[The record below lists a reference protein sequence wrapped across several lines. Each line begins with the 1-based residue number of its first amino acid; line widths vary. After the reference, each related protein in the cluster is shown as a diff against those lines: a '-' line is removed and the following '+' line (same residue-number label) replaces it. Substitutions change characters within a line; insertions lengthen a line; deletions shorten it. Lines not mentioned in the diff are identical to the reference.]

1 MSLAH
6 KSCVSQLEAVESQ
19 IRCTKGILTWNGVK
33 LSPRNEEFVMDLYT
47 IMSCL
52 WFDVSLSP
60 GLLNPR
66 WVTHLMSEPVDQL
79 VAFLKDL
86 DFFLI
91 SERNISE
98 ASFNHWRKATYPRM
112 GQILAPLKENCI
124 QFIKTGVGLQE
135 LRTALRHITRANFP
149 DPLGQEEEAFAK
161 WQEVCLKPDATVDVS
176 GEAAI
181 LASIFPRRRSVAQLD
196 GFRPKFGPGAS
207 YGLEDRSLLDKYLDF
222 SSDSMLDYI
231 GHKVDFPPTDMPRC
245 KVGNLQRIHRVHFVP
260 KQLDKLRVVSMEPCS
275 LMFYQLGIMD
285 HMMDC
290 IRRSQWR
297 NHIDLNDAEKNK
309 ELAWEGSLT
318 GEYAT
323 IDLSSASDSVRLWH
337 VKSMFKDTCLREMLL
352 GTRSRQAE
360 YNGVL
365 YTPTYFA
372 PMGSGTCFP
381 VECAVFASVVDRVM
395 RQHRDG
401 RAWRVYGDD
410 IICPSDRAEEVI
422 NRLTELGFLVN
433 VEKSFF
439 STAPGFRESCGGDYY
454 LGEDVRPNYV
464 SRKWAG
470 LHPSPRHPSEIVG
483 LIDTANSLYKF
494 KYARLRTIKALLQVK
509 PGVQFDANGENG
521 IFSLSPTNW
530 HLKSRWNQDYQ
541 RTEYLAGA
549 LSTSRDSSSMGYE
562 DIRLFEFLRAAEAR
576 GPLLS
581 ESTTSISRVNRLK
594 WSAKWQSP
602 APGWQVEK
610 G

>member
-19 IRCTKGILTWNGVK
+19 IRCTKGVLTWNGQK
-33 LSPRNEEFVMDLYT
+33 LSARNEEFMMDLYT

-66 WVTHLMSEPVDQL
+66 WVTSLMKEPVDQL
-79 VAFLKDL
+79 IAFLKDL

-91 SERNISE
+91 SGRNLSE
-98 ASFNHWRKATYPRM
+98 ASFNHWRKATYPQM

-149 DPLGQEEEAFAK
+149 EPLGQEEEAFEK
-161 WQEVCLKPDATVDVS
+161 WKEVCLKPDATVDVS
-176 GEAAI
+176 EEAAI

-196 GFRPKFGPGAS
+196 VFRPKFGPGAS
-207 YGLEDRSLLDKYLDF
+207 YGLEDRSLLSKYCDF
-222 SSDSMLDYI
+222 ADDPMLRYV
-231 GHKVDFPPTDMPRC
+231 GHKVDFLPTDMPRLRSGEL
-245 KVGNLQRIHRVHFVP
+245 KRIHRVHFVP

-275 LMFYQLGIMD
+275 LMFYQLGIME

-290 IRRSQWR
+290 IRHSRWR

-337 VKSMFKDTCLREMLL
+337 VKSMFKDTGIREMLL
-352 GTRSRQAE
+352 GTRSREAE
-360 YNGVL
+360 YDGVL

-381 VECAVFASVVDRVM
+381 TECAVFAAVVDRVM
-395 RQHRDG
+395 RHNHDA

-422 NRLTELGFLVN
+422 SRLQELGFLVN

-439 STAPGFRESCGGDYY
+439 DTKPGFRESCGGDYY

-470 LHPSPRHPSEIVG
+470 LSPSPRHPSEIEG
-483 LIDTANSLYKF
+483 LIDTANSLFKF

-509 PGVQFDANGENG
+509 PGVQFDATGENG
-521 IFSLSPTNW
+521 VFSRSATNC
-530 HLKSRWNQDYQ
+530 HLKSRWNEDYQ

-549 LSTSRDSSSMGYE
+549 LSTTRDSSSMGYE
-562 DIRLFEFLRAAEAR
+562 DIRLFEFLRAAESR
-576 GPLLS
+576 KTVLS
-581 ESTTSISRVNRLK
+581 DSVTSIARANSPK

-602 APGWQVEK
+602 APGWRV
-610 G
+610 